1 MSVLTP
7 QAISDR
13 IEIERVLNRYFRA
26 IDTKDWDLLDS
37 VFTADA
43 TVHYTT
49 PSEIETT
56 FAKMKPIFAIF
67 TDSFFFTQ
75 HSPSRIVVDVDGD
88 TARSSNNLRA
98 IHVQETHEGEPN
110 TWVVYGDYFDDLV
123 RTSDGWRIARRSFRG
138 SHTEG
143 ELLPAERVKSFPVP
157 RHLLES
163 A

>member
-1 MSVLTP
+1 VLTL
-7 QAISDR
+7 QEISDQ
-13 IEIERVLNRYFRA
+13 IEITRVLNRYFRA

-49 PSEIETT
+49 PGEIETT
-56 FAKMKPIFAIF
+56 SEKMKPIFVVF

-75 HSPSRIVVDVDGD
+75 HSPSQTVIHVDGD
-88 TARSSNNLRA
+88 TAEASNNLRA
-98 IHVQETHEGEPN
+98 IHVQETHEGEQN
-110 TWVVYGDYFDDLV
+110 TWVVYGDYLDNLV

-143 ELLPAERVKSFPVP
+143 ELLPADRVKSFPVP

>member
-1 MSVLTP
+1 VLTP
-7 QAISDR
+7 QEISDQ
-13 IEIERVLNRYFRA
+13 IEIAQVLNRYFRA

-49 PSEIETT
+49 PAEIETT
-56 FAKMKPIFAIF
+56 FEKMKPIFAMF
-67 TDSFFFTQ
+67 TDTFMFTQ
-75 HSPSRIVVDVDGD
+75 HSPSQIVIQVDGD
-88 TARSSNNLRA
+88 TAEASNNLHA
-98 IHVQETHEGEPN
+98 IHVQETHEGEQN

-123 RTSDGWRIARRSFRG
+123 RTRDGWRIARRSFRG

-143 ELLPAERVKSFPVP
+143 ELLPADRVKRFPVP